1 MVLKRHLFF
10 MIFSFWKI
18 GWLVFP
24 YKFNDD
30 KDFTSKKVKNN
41 NNNKNQNQRLSFFNL
56 SFSTLCYCQTK
67 YCKWIANLPYYVVK
81 ATEFF
86 CLSFSTLCYCQTKYC
101 KWIANLPYYVV
112 NNCESDYY
120 RIFFN
125 RLFSGICLLL
135 HRSFIFGRESV

>member
-1 MVLKRHLFF
+1 VV
-10 MIFSFWKI
+10 S
-18 GWLVFP
+18 VS

-30 KDFTSKKVKNN
+30 KDFTSKKVQKKNFQLYVIV
-41 NNNKNQNQRLSFFNL
+41 KQNQNKRLSFFN
-56 SFSTLCYCQTK
+56 
-67 YCKWIANLPYYVVK
+67 
-81 ATEFF
+81 
-86 CLSFSTLCYCQTKYC
+86 LSFSTLCYCQTKYC

-135 HRSFIFGRESV
+135 HPSFIFGRESV